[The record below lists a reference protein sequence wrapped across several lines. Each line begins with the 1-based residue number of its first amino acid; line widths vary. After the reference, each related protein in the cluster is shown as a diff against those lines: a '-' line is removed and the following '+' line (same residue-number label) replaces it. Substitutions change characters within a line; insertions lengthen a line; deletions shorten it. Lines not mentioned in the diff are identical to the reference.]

1 MPTPALW
8 SHGLP
13 NAHKL
18 HEPLNEPKLSGY
30 AEEHESHEIPAHA
43 TEGLVFPTAGW
54 PGSGS
59 ASWAVLNVGFS
70 GLVF

>member
-1 MPTPALW
+1 MPR
-8 SHGLP
+8 
-13 NAHKL
+13 KL

-54 PGSGS
+54 PGQVQRPGR
-59 ASWAVLNVGFS
+59 F
-70 GLVF
+70 